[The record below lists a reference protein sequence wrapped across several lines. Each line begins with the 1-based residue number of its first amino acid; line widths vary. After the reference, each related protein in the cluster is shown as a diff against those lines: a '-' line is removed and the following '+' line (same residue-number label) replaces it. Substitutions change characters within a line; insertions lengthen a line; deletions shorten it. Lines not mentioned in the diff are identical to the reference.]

1 MAREEIDTETRLVNL
16 PPTARQRY
24 ATFAVATLLL
34 AGFLAAAPLA
44 HLAMPRMNAFLPA
57 VVAAISVIDCITS
70 ILLFAHFSI
79 YRSRA
84 LLALASGYLF
94 TALIVI
100 PNALTFP
107 GAFSPSGLLGA
118 SPQSAGWLYFFW
130 HTGFAAALLI
140 YAALQGRKA
149 SKDDVGTS
157 AAFAIGWSAAI
168 VVLVVCG
175 LTLLTTAGDSLLPR
189 LFLDGAHFSPA
200 ADHFFLFMLLICGF
214 AFFAVWSRRRSVL
227 DYWLIIVALALICE
241 VALSLAGSGRFSLGF
256 YTNRTFS
263 LITSATILVL
273 LLAETTK
280 LYARLARSNMM
291 LQHERNNKLMNME
304 AMVASI
310 SHEVRQPLTSIV
322 ANSNT
327 ARRFLGRQPPDFNEV
342 RSALDRIESNSH
354 RASQIFDSFRA
365 LFGRAAQGASPIDAN
380 EMVLEVLQILR
391 GELKDNNIVTRIEL
405 MPELPVIMG
414 HKGQL
419 QEVLINLIHNAME
432 AMDAIPDGN
441 RTLQVKTARQGE
453 HAIVLAVEDSGP
465 GVDQKKADSIFDA
478 FVSMKPQGMGLGL
491 AICRMIIERHNGQI
505 SASPAQPQGTVFRVI
520 LPVR

>member
-1 MAREEIDTETRLVNL
+1 MAREELDTETRLVNL
-16 PPTARQRY
+16 PPTPRKRHA
-24 ATFAVATLLL
+24 AFAVAALLL
-34 AGFLAAAPLA
+34 VGFLVTAPLA
-44 HLAMPRMNAFLPA
+44 NRTMPRIGAFLPA
-57 VVAAISVIDCITS
+57 VVAAISVIDFITS

-79 YRSRA
+79 FRSRA

-107 GAFSPSGLLGA
+107 GAFSPTGLLDA

-130 HTGFAAALLI
+130 HTGFAAALLV
-140 YAALQGRKA
+140 YASLKGRKA
-149 SKDDVGTS
+149 SKDDVGAS

-168 VVLVVCG
+168 VALVVCG
-175 LTLLTTAGDSLLPR
+175 LTLLTTAGASLLPQ
-189 LFLDGAHFSPA
+189 LFTDGTHFSPA
-200 ADHFFLFMLLICGF
+200 ADHFFLFMFVVCAF

-241 VALSLAGSGRFSLGF
+241 VALSLAGSARFSVGF
-256 YTNRTFS
+256 YANRTFS

-291 LQHERNNKLMNME
+291 LQHERSNKLMNME

-354 RASQIFDSFRA
+354 RTSQIFDSFRA
-365 LFGRAAQGASPIDAN
+365 LFGRTGQGEMPIDVN
-380 EMVLEVLQILR
+380 EMVLEVLRIMR
-391 GELKDNNIVTRIEL
+391 GELKDNDIATRIEL
-405 MPELPVIMG
+405 MPELPLIMG

-419 QEVLINLIHNAME
+419 QEVLINLIHNAIE
-432 AMDAIPDGN
+432 AMGAIQDGN
-441 RTLQVKTARQGE
+441 RILQVKTMRHGDD
-453 HAIVLAVEDSGP
+453 AILLAVEDSGP
-465 GVDQKKADSIFDA
+465 GVDPKKADSIFDA
-478 FVSMKPQGMGLGL
+478 FVSMKPQGTGLGL
-491 AICRMIIERHNGQI
+491 AICRMIVERHDGQI
-505 SASPAQPQGTVFRVI
+505 SACPAEPQGTIFRVI

>member
-107 GAFSPSGLLGA
+107 GAFSPNGLLGA

>member
-107 GAFSPSGLLGA
+107 GAFSPNGLLGA

-419 QEVLINLIHNAME
+419 QEVLMNLIHNAME

-441 RTLQVKTARQGE
+441 RTLQVKTAQQGD

-465 GVDQKKADSIFDA
+465 GVDPKKADSIFDA

>member
-1 MAREEIDTETRLVNL
+1 MAREELDTETRLVNL
-16 PPTARQRY
+16 PPTPRQRH
-24 ATFAVATLLL
+24 AAFAVAALLL
-34 AGFLAAAPLA
+34 AGFLATAPLA
-44 HLAMPRMNAFLPA
+44 HRTMPRIDAFLPA
-57 VVAAISVIDCITS
+57 VVAAISVIDFITS

-94 TALIVI
+94 TALIVV

-107 GAFSPSGLLGA
+107 GAFSPTGLLGA

-130 HTGFAAALLI
+130 HTGFAAALLV
-140 YAALQGRKA
+140 YASLKGRKA
-149 SKDDVGTS
+149 SKDDVGAS
-157 AAFAIGWSAAI
+157 AAFAIGWSATI
-168 VVLVVCG
+168 VTLVVCG
-175 LTLLTTAGDSLLPR
+175 LTLLTTGGDSFLPR
-189 LFLDGAHFSPA
+189 LFLDGTHFSPA
-200 ADHFFLFMLLICGF
+200 ADHLFLFMFLVCAF

-241 VALSLAGSGRFSLGF
+241 VALSLVGSARFSLGF
-256 YTNRTFS
+256 YANRTFS

-280 LYARLARSNMM
+280 LYARLARSNML
-291 LQHERNNKLMNME
+291 LQHERSNKLMNME

-327 ARRFLGRQPPDFNEV
+327 ARRFLGRQTPDFNEV

-365 LFGRAAQGASPIDAN
+365 LFGRAGQGGLPIDVN
-380 EMVLEVLQILR
+380 EMVLEALQIMR
-391 GELKDNNIVTRIEL
+391 GELKDNDIATRIEL
-405 MPELPVIMG
+405 VPELPLIKG

-419 QEVLINLIHNAME
+419 QEVLINLIHNAIE
-432 AMDAIPDGN
+432 AMDAIRDGN
-441 RTLQVKTARQGE
+441 RTLQVKTTRQGDA
-453 HAIVLAVEDSGP
+453 AILLAVEDSGP
-465 GVDQKKADSIFDA
+465 GVDPKTADSIFDA
-478 FVSMKPQGMGLGL
+478 FVSMKPQGTGLGL
-491 AICRMIIERHNGQI
+491 AICRMIVERHDGQI
-505 SASPAQPQGTVFRVI
+505 SACPAEPRGTVFRVV

>member
-1 MAREEIDTETRLVNL
+1 
-16 PPTARQRY
+16 
-24 ATFAVATLLL
+24 
-34 AGFLAAAPLA
+34 
-44 HLAMPRMNAFLPA
+44 MPRMNAFLPA

-107 GAFSPSGLLGA
+107 GAFSPNGLLGA

-365 LFGRAAQGASPIDAN
+365 LFGRAAQGTSPIDAN

-432 AMDAIPDGN
+432 AMDAIPDGS
-441 RTLQVKTARQGE
+441 RTLQVKTARHGE

-465 GVDQKKADSIFDA
+465 GVDPKKADSIFDA

-491 AICRMIIERHNGQI
+491 AICRMIIERHDGQI
-505 SASPAQPQGTVFRVI
+505 SASPAQPQGTVFRVV